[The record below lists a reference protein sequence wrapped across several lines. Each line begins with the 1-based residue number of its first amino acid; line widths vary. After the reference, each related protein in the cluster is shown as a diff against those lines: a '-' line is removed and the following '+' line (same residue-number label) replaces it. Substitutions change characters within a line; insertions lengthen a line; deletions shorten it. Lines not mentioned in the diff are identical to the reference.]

1 MSCFFSAFFGVYR
14 GRFAPKITVLLS
26 EKTIGKKKPN
36 GEKVNQTECG
46 SLKVFPAR

>member
-26 EKTIGKKKPN
+26 EKN
-36 GEKVNQTECG
+36 DREKESESSDAG
-46 SLKVFPAR
+46 SISSELFL